1 MEKGAFQVQRRMG
14 AYFGVIHL
22 PDAGVGVDVRPHQGR
37 DHADGR
43 HGGRHLLDGF
53 RFGRQAASS
62 SFQAIRSHHCGDDG
76 NGCYCGFN
84 LTGSMWTDPGVRKLT
99 FPHHADSQTLLEAA
113 ELASIPP
120 SFVYRAVLVCQANIL
135 GIFLDRALRNK
146 HEKESETHL
155 LGRCAQRR
163 FYYLEE
169 SFAALAGSYSVV
181 LTGGV
186 VAAHGTA
193 ALGPTGTF

>member
-1 MEKGAFQVQRRMG
+1 MQRRMG
-14 AYFGVIHL
+14 AYFGVIHF
-22 PDAGVGVDVRPHQGR
+22 PDAGVRVDVRPHQGR

-62 SFQAIRSHHCGDDG
+62 SFQAICSHHCGDDG
-76 NGCYCGFN
+76 NTCYSGFN
-84 LTGSMWTDPGVRKLT
+84 LTGWMWNSVDPGSGELT
-99 FPHHADSQTLLEAA
+99 FPHHADSETLLETA

-146 HEKESETHL
+146 HKKELETHL
-155 LGRCAQRR
+155 LGRCARTR

-186 VAAHGTA
+186 VATHGTA
-193 ALGPTGTF
+193 ALGPTGAF